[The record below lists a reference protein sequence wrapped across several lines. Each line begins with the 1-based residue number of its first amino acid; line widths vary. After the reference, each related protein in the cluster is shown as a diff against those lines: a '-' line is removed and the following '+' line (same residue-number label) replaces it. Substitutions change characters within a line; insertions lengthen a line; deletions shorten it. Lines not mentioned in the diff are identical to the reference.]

1 MRKKYDEKKSQHEE
15 RERRKL
21 SEHCDDLK
29 HEAEVLRSQL
39 ELVHTYIIRT
49 QYTRLPNIS
58 YPVWHNN

>member
-39 ELVHTYIIRT
+39 ELVHT
-49 QYTRLPNIS
+49 
-58 YPVWHNN
+58 

>member
-21 SEHCDDLK
+21 SEHSDDLK

-39 ELVHTYIIRT
+39 ELVHT
-49 QYTRLPNIS
+49 
-58 YPVWHNN
+58 